1 MSVYI
6 CLYWKK
12 EENRKGRSINYQT
25 EASINSYLI
34 TGNIADCSELVME
47 DYHLRTSLE
56 LN

>member
-34 TGNIADCSELVME
+34 TGNIVM
-47 DYHLRTSLE
+47 
-56 LN
+56 N

>member
-12 EENRKGRSINYQT
+12 EENRKGQSINYQT

-34 TGNIADCSELVME
+34 IGNIVM
-47 DYHLRTSLE
+47 
-56 LN
+56 N